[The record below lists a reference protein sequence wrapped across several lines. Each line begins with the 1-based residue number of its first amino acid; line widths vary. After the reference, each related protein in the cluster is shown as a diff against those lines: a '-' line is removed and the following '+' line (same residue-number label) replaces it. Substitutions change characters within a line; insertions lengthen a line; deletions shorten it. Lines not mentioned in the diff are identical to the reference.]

1 MVLEGGKEEGEERR
15 GEDADLR
22 RRVGHRTV
30 LHRSTGQMMMCFAAW
45 GR

>member
-1 MVLEGGKEEGEERR
+1 MVLEGGEGGRKGEERMLTS
-15 GEDADLR
+15 GA
-22 RRVGHRTV
+22 GWAHRTV